1 MHKLKNIIC
10 LGIKELQCL
19 RYDTVLLIFIIW
31 AFSVGIYAA
40 ATAATMDLNN
50 APVAVVDEDRS
61 PLSNRI
67 INAFYP
73 PYFMPPPLISYT
85 EVDAKMDRGY
95 FTFII
100 VIPSGFE
107 RDLIAG
113 KKPAI
118 QVNVDATRMSQAF
131 IGAGYI
137 QNIVNDEINGYLLG
151 YRGETKLP
159 IDLKLRYKFNSNLE
173 GSWFGSIMEIIN
185 NINMLAIILAG
196 AAIIRE
202 REHGTLEHLL
212 VMPLT
217 PFEIMTAK
225 IWSNALVII
234 VAVWFALYV
243 VVKGLLGV
251 PILGS
256 IPLFMLGT
264 AIYLFSATSLGI
276 LLGTVARSM
285 PQLGLLLIL
294 VVLPLQLLS
303 GAVTPQ
309 ESMPPMVHA
318 IMQMAP
324 STHFVTFAQAI
335 LYRGVG
341 LNTVWPQFI
350 AITVIGIVL
359 FLFALSRFRKMIGNM
374 HD

>member
-1 MHKLKNIIC
+1 MHKFKNIIR
-10 LGIKELQCL
+10 LGIKELRCL

-31 AFSVGIYAA
+31 SFSVGIYVAA
-40 ATAATMDLNN
+40 AAATMDLNN
-50 APVAVVDEDRS
+50 APIAFVDEDRS

-73 PYFMPPPLISYT
+73 PYFMPPSLISYT
-85 EVDAKMDRGY
+85 EIDAKMDRGDY
-95 FTFII
+95 TFII
-100 VIPSGFE
+100 NIPSGFE

-113 KKPAI
+113 KKPSI

-137 QNIVNDEINGYLLG
+137 QNIMSDEINGYLLG
-151 YRGETKLP
+151 YSGETKLP
-159 IDLKLRYKFNSNLE
+159 IDLKLRYKFNPNLE

-217 PFEIMTAK
+217 PFEIMIAK
-225 IWSNALVII
+225 IWSNALVILI
-234 VAVWFALYV
+234 AVWFALYV

-341 LNTVWPQFI
+341 LNIVWPQFI
-350 AITVIGIVL
+350 AITVIGIIL
-359 FLFALSRFRKMIGNM
+359 FLFALSRFRKMIGNI
-374 HD
+374 HA